1 MKLLYN
7 PTQLTCNLTIGDF
20 PPCEGIQKITGF
32 SRGWHHWNSIRLGY
46 NRSENSDVIRLWLY
60 TYIRGK
66 QKSKVIGYGKAGES
80 FNVMLTWDYVWAEAI
95 VGNQSALIYNGNHAC
110 KLGYQL
116 YPYAEI
122 DGTEKRKPF
131 EVDIKDVV
139 VR

>member
-1 MKLLYN
+1 MQLLYN

-20 PPCEGIQKITGF
+20 PPCTGIQKLTGF

-66 QKSKVIGYGKAGES
+66 
-80 FNVMLTWDYVWAEAI
+80 
-95 VGNQSALIYNGNHAC
+95 
-110 KLGYQL
+110 LGYQL

-122 DGTEKRKPF
+122 DGTEIRKPF
-131 EVDIKDVV
+131 EPDV
-139 VR
+139 RDLKIS